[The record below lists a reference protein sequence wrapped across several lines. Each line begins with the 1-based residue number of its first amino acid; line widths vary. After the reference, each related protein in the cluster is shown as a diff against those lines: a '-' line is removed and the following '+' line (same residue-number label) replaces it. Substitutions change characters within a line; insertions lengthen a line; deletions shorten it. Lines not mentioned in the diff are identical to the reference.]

1 MNELELIAVMV
12 TKATEAGMLAE
23 VVHAYGEYRA
33 RGDKPS
39 AAVSCAL
46 WDFDIDLAG

>member
-1 MNELELIAVMV
+1 MD
-12 TKATEAGMLAE
+12 TKDLVALLVSKAMEAGMLAE